1 YPIGAANY
9 PWTTACSLMTRMRRT
24 GFPAQPNTFIELDSL
39 FRNGSL
45 ERFCV
50 NGQNMYRGYVAS
62 ENGKAHLVFA
72 CHTLVELVLR
82 LNPTNMYVDQTFRIV
97 PPNPKL
103 VQLITFH
110 FEIEICNFPT
120 IYCFMEDESPS
131 SYRSLICFIK
141 DMVLPG
147 YCPRNIFSDI
157 NLNLIS
163 PLGYYYPTAYL
174 DCTWF
179 QHNQN
184 LYEHMIKFG
193 YSNLIMNS
201 GIAFRCLKMLM
212 VLPLLPPNKIEVGFE
227 EVKAYASRMQVHIP
241 RMFDYYNWHWLHL
254 IGSNSISVYLKPT
267 RTINNIEVFH
277 KKFNRTF
284 RNSPTIWTFLSGIYN
299 LNSAYAAE
307 AERLCSGGYP
317 TKSFRCQLLYN
328 HFKIKTHTQRLM
340 TGEIPIKDFILLCSE
355 ALNGYEEH
363 LRSWT
368 IKMSINSAF
377 NNAMNGESSDSDV
390 EANYSYDEFG
400 TFDNAVRE
408 NLEQFQQQPPPLLP
422 PPPPPPPPP
431 QQQQQQQQQQYEHQ
445 QQPHQQQQHESEDIA
460 DIIDYE
466 VDSPASSESNDQSSR
481 IFGYCMVCLTTKRER
496 KYLIL
501 PCGHSWICQ
510 KCRDKDLTT
519 CPYCR
524 EDIECFIRVLETTV

>member
-1 YPIGAANY
+1 
-9 PWTTACSLMTRMRRT
+9 
-24 GFPAQPNTFIELDSL
+24 
-39 FRNGSL
+39 
-45 ERFCV
+45 
-50 NGQNMYRGYVAS
+50 
-62 ENGKAHLVFA
+62 
-72 CHTLVELVLR
+72 
-82 LNPTNMYVDQTFRIV
+82 
-97 PPNPKL
+97 
-103 VQLITFH
+103 
-110 FEIEICNFPT
+110 
-120 IYCFMEDESPS
+120 
-131 SYRSLICFIK
+131 
-141 DMVLPG
+141 
-147 YCPRNIFSDI
+147 
-157 NLNLIS
+157 
-163 PLGYYYPTAYL
+163 
-174 DCTWF
+174 
-179 QHNQN
+179 
-184 LYEHMIKFG
+184 
-193 YSNLIMNS
+193 
-201 GIAFRCLKMLM
+201 
-212 VLPLLPPNKIEVGFE
+212 
-227 EVKAYASRMQVHIP
+227 
-241 RMFDYYNWHWLHL
+241 
-254 IGSNSISVYLKPT
+254 
-267 RTINNIEVFH
+267 
-277 KKFNRTF
+277 
-284 RNSPTIWTFLSGIYN
+284 
-299 LNSAYAAE
+299 
-307 AERLCSGGYP
+307 
-317 TKSFRCQLLYN
+317 
-328 HFKIKTHTQRLM
+328 M

-408 NLEQFQQQPPPLLP
+408 NLEQFQQQPPPLL